1 MMNTNRKA
9 FIQRALNQQ
18 ALTQQAVNQ
27 RAVIQNALNQRAINQ
42 RAINQRALRQHALNQ
57 QDPVI
62 KTENQINLL
71 CVKNIEKMV
80 YVPVDI
86 PENNTEIVLNKI

>member
-1 MMNTNRKA
+1 MPMMNTNRKA
-9 FIQRALNQQ
+9 FIQRVLNQHAVIQ
-18 ALTQQAVNQ
+18 HAVNQ
-27 RAVIQNALNQRAINQ
+27 REIIQNALNQRALRQ
-42 RAINQRALRQHALNQ
+42 QAAIQRALIQ

-71 CVKNIEKMV
+71 CIKNVEKTL

-86 PENNTEIVLNKI
+86 PENALEIVLNKI

>member
-18 ALTQQAVNQ
+18 ALNQ
-27 RAVIQNALNQRAINQ
+27 RAVIQQ
-42 RAINQRALRQHALNQ
+42 AINQRALNQQAINQRALNQ
-57 QDPVI
+57 QALNQQAPLI

-71 CVKNIEKMV
+71 CVKKIEKIV
-80 YVPVDI
+80 YVPLDI